1 VTKAE
6 PCPKHAC
13 GFWGVPLEKVESL
26 ENLSEDKYECCLWDE
41 LKEKCSRDPRFV
53 ADPAAKDYFDPAD
66 DELQEGIECSESDI
80 LEGTQPS
87 TERGGNRSEIKDE
100 EELTSDKILDL
111 MIEHLSPEELCKLTD
126 IQPHLVALQSKDRE
140 KIKSALGTLSTIT
153 RLTDRKDALD
163 AMVGYYRT
171 DARTI
176 DEIVDFFHDTGS
188 VASSI
193 DLFVMVLKDLVK
205 FKDLGS
211 RRRLFTH
218 DFLSDLNVVLRHS
231 DITRKSEV
239 RTLIENSAWGEKLK
253 RKFIDALFYREF

>member
-1 VTKAE
+1 M
-6 PCPKHAC
+6 
-13 GFWGVPLEKVESL
+13 
-26 ENLSEDKYECCLWDE
+26 
-41 LKEKCSRDPRFV
+41 

-66 DELQEGIECSESDI
+66 DELQEGIECSEPDI

-87 TERGGNRSEIKDE
+87 TERGGSRSEVKD

-126 IQPHLVALQSKDRE
+126 IQPHRVALQSKDRE

-153 RLTDRKDALD
+153 GLTDRKDALD
-163 AMVGYYRT
+163 ALVGYYRT
-171 DARTI
+171 DVRTI

-188 VASSI
+188 AASSI

-218 DFLSDLNVVLRHS
+218 DFLRGKTPL
-231 DITRKSEV
+231 
-239 RTLIENSAWGEKLK
+239 
-253 RKFIDALFYREF
+253 